1 MVCFISFRF
10 WLKKSIHMLAVLTLI
25 LCYRKIECSWSEKIF
40 ITIYLKF
47 LHLLSR
53 NLSFYYKS
61 DRWLINQ
68 PTLCPI
74 TLSVEWKR
82 FLLFIVCFISFRFW
96 LKKSIHMLAVLTL
109 ILCYR
114 KIECSWS
121 EKIFITIY
129 LKFLHLL
136 SRNLS
141 FYYKSDRWLINQLTL
156 WSLNCANCMS
166 NCDKKNWFILF
177 RT

>member
-1 MVCFISFRF
+1 MPTEEILLHTNIFLIHLFTNRNMSAITTKTFAISSRESLEPWRVLGSGCFIVTWTITLSVEWKHFLLFMVCFISFRF
-10 WLKKSIHMLAVLTLI
+10 WLKKSIHMLAALTLI

-68 PTLCPI
+68 PTL
-74 TLSVEWKR
+74 
-82 FLLFIVCFISFRFW
+82 
-96 LKKSIHMLAVLTL
+96 
-109 ILCYR
+109 
-114 KIECSWS
+114 
-121 EKIFITIY
+121 
-129 LKFLHLL
+129 
-136 SRNLS
+136 
-141 FYYKSDRWLINQLTL
+141 
-156 WSLNCANCMS
+156 WSLNCANSML